1 MICKH
6 SRVFPVKITY
16 LKFVTLFAYLIYSF
30 YYTMSVSFKKHKD
43 FFFIG
48 ALFIVLVYLF
58 TSNKR
63 SSDAELVKNEFAK
76 RDNSTAEVEYIKNDG
91 RMIPILQQNNYM
103 SRVVYNRVGK
113 CGSRTMQNVIRK
125 LAKKNNFNFFI
136 SPITSDFHPKLTDL
150 ASEVELISSIAPPML
165 YSRHIHYV
173 AFEKFGAAQ
182 TKPIFINLIRDPVSR
197 YVVFFK

>member
-1 MICKH
+1 MI
-6 SRVFPVKITY
+6 I
-16 LKFVTLFAYLIYSF
+16 
-30 YYTMSVSFKKHKD
+30 SFKKYKD
-43 FFFIG
+43 FFLIG
-48 ALFIVLVYLF
+48 ALFIVVIYLF
-58 TSNKR
+58 TSNKK
-63 SSDAELVKNEFAK
+63 SFDAELVKNEFYK
-76 RDNSTAEVEYIKNDG
+76 RENSTVKVEYIKNDG

-103 SRVVYNRVGK
+103 SRIVYNRVGK

-125 LAKKNNFNFFI
+125 LARVNNFNFFI

-150 ASEVELISSIAPPML
+150 AKEVKLISSIAPPML

-197 YVVFFK
+197 YLSKK

>member
-1 MICKH
+1 MI
-6 SRVFPVKITY
+6 
-16 LKFVTLFAYLIYSF
+16 
-30 YYTMSVSFKKHKD
+30 VSFKKYKD
-43 FFFIG
+43 FFLIG
-48 ALFIVLVYLF
+48 ALFIVVIYLF
-58 TSNKR
+58 TSNKK
-63 SSDAELVKNEFAK
+63 SFDAELVKNEFYK
-76 RDNSTAEVEYIKNDG
+76 RENSTVKVEYIKNDG

-103 SRVVYNRVGK
+103 SRIVYNRVGK

-125 LAKKNNFNFFI
+125 LARVNNFNFFI

-150 ASEVELISSIAPPML
+150 AKEVELISSIAPPML

-197 YVVFFK
+197 YLSRKNIFLFLN